1 MSIVRYMKRPLIALS
16 IGLAAF
22 ITGGAAQA
30 DTYPSKPIQ
39 FVVPYPPGGPLDIM
53 ARLLAQQLK
62 DDLGTLVVENKAGAG
77 GNIGASLVAKAKPDG
92 YSLVMGA
99 VAINAINPWLY
110 SSLPFDPVKSFE
122 PVALVAS
129 VPNVLVVN
137 PAFADANQITN
148 VADLLDYAQ
157 RHPGELNFASGGN
170 GSAGHLAGALM
181 NSRADV
187 NTVHVPYAGA
197 SPAKTALLAGEVH
210 FMFDN
215 LASAAPLIKDG
226 QLKALAVTTSERS
239 SFLNDVPTMEEA
251 GVADFDLGTW
261 FGVFATGGTAPEIV
275 EQLNTAYNRALQKP
289 KVREAL
295 SLMGSEAKALSAPE
309 FAQMVK
315 SELDKYKDIVAAS
328 GAQLY

>member
-261 FGVFATGGTAPEIV
+261 FGVFATGGTAAEIV